1 MKRLKLLLGMAALAC
16 AIGLTVKYGS
26 AYRPVVG
33 PVREIE
39 EIWAIEDERE
49 ESEEPLV
56 TRLFCNGAEAAYDAE
71 SNTFYCTLGLEN
83 GEEWPKIEL
92 TDRPKMWGGGLTL
105 CFVDD
110 YAYDACADA
119 IRDGYAYQ
127 IMAYTDEAYSY
138 SDVVFTGLARFSRCT
153 RRRKYTTEDTPAAL
167 NLAFGNGERLE
178 ANARAHLR
186 GNASLVR
193 AGQRTASRWNLREPE
208 DGKKKIPQN
217 VPGLGQT
224 DEIIL
229 LAMGFDPN
237 MVRDRLSWSMIER
250 IWPKDEAFAP
260 VGREYVEVFVNDAYQ
275 GAYLMMVPF
284 DRRAEI
290 EKAGAGSAQRDSL
303 YRSVIAAVDKGRP
316 IDKGYE
322 LFIAPD
328 AENPFAGL
336 QTYLR
341 LDDGEMDDET
351 FCREAAAHIDVP
363 SLMRYTLLVQG
374 MALCD
379 NIFNN
384 MYVWAH
390 ETAAGVV
397 VSLYPVGHGSVL
409 GEGAGRILGLLDDR
423 RAGLPGDRAGC
434 ERRARGAGRAM
445 AADERGGLYDR
456 RHPRGAGAVSARA
469 DRFRRVSAGCG
480 ALGQGAGRNGRFA
493 DRGGRGIPLRAA
505 LQADAGHRRNRGGIP
520 VCGFRDGRGMF
531 HAEHGGRAGGGMSGK
546 TRTKNRKSV

>member
-39 EIWAIEDERE
+39 AIWAIEDERE

-83 GEEWPKIEL
+83 GEKWPEIKL
-92 TDRPKMWGGGLTL
+92 TTAQNVGGGLTL

-138 SDVVFTGLARFSRCT
+138 SDVVFTGLPILSLHTAEEI
-153 RRRKYTTEDTPAAL
+153 TTEDTPAAL

-193 AGQRTASRWNLREPE
+193 LDKHSYKVEFTRTE

-316 IDKGYE
+316 IDEGYE

-341 LDDGEMDDET
+341 LDDGDMDDET

-397 VSLYPVGHGSVL
+397 YRFIPWDMDLSWEKEPGAYWDCWMIDALACRMIELDVSGARGELAAQWRRMSEAGFTIDTVREELALYQHELTDS
-409 GEGAGRILGLLDDR
+409 GAFLRD
-423 RAGLPGDRAGC
+423 A
-434 ERRARGAGRAM
+434 ERRGKEQ
-445 AADERGGLYDR
+445 DEMDVSQIE
-456 RHPRGAGAVSARA
+456 AVAEY
-469 DRFRRVSAGCG
+469 RFELLCRLTQAIGETG
-480 ALGQGAGRNGRFA
+480 EEFRFA
-493 DRGGRGIPLRAA
+493 DFETDEECSM
-505 LQADAGHRRNRGGIP
+505 QSMADAL
-520 VCGFRDGRGMF
+520 
-531 HAEHGGRAGGGMSGK
+531 AGE
-546 TRTKNRKSV
+546 

>member
-1 MKRLKLLLGMAALAC
+1 MKRLKLLLGMAVLAC

-39 EIWAIEDERE
+39 ASGAIEDERE

-83 GEEWPKIEL
+83 GEEWPEIEL
-92 TDRPKMWGGGLTL
+92 TTAKNVWGGLTL
-105 CFVDD
+105 CFADD

-127 IMAYTDEAYSY
+127 IMAYTDETYSY
-138 SDVVFTGLARFSRCT
+138 SDVVFTGLPILSLHTAEEI
-153 RRRKYTTEDTPAAL
+153 TTEDTPAAL
-167 NLAFGNGERLE
+167 NIAFGNGERLE

-193 AGQRTASRWNLREPE
+193 LDKHSYKVEFTRTE

-316 IDKGYE
+316 IDEGYE

-341 LDDGEMDDET
+341 LDSGEMDDET

-397 VSLYPVGHGSVL
+397 YRFIPWDMDLSWEKEPGAYWDCWMIDALACRVIELDVSG
-409 GEGAGRILGLLDDR
+409 
-423 RAGLPGDRAGC
+423 
-434 ERRARGAGRAM
+434 ARGELAAQWKRMSEAGFTIDAVREELALYQHELTDSG
-445 AADERGGLYDR
+445 AFLRDAERWGKEQDEMDVSQIE
-456 RHPRGAGAVSARA
+456 AVAEY
-469 DRFRRVSAGCG
+469 RFEL
-480 ALGQGAGRNGRFA
+480 LGRLTQAIGETGEEFRFA
-493 DRGGRGIPLRAA
+493 DFETDEEYSM
-505 LQADAGHRRNRGGIP
+505 QSMADAL
-520 VCGFRDGRGMF
+520 
-531 HAEHGGRAGGGMSGK
+531 AGE
-546 TRTKNRKSV
+546 

>member
-83 GEEWPKIEL
+83 GEEWPKIKL
-92 TDRPKMWGGGLTL
+92 TTAKNVGGGLTL

-138 SDVVFTGLARFSRCT
+138 SDVVFTGLPILSLHTAG
-153 RRRKYTTEDTPAAL
+153 KITTEDTPAAL

-193 AGQRTASRWNLREPE
+193 LDKHSYKVEFTRTE

-260 VGREYVEVFVNDAYQ
+260 VGREYAEVFVNDAYQ

-316 IDKGYE
+316 IDEGYE

-397 VSLYPVGHGSVL
+397 YRFIPWDMDLSWEKEPGAYWDCWMIDALACRVIELDVSG
-409 GEGAGRILGLLDDR
+409 
-423 RAGLPGDRAGC
+423 
-434 ERRARGAGRAM
+434 
-445 AADERGGLYDR
+445 
-456 RHPRGAGAVSARA
+456 ARA
-469 DRFRRVSAGCG
+469 ELAAQWRRMSEAGFTIDTVREELALYQHELTDSGAFLRDAERWGKEQDEMDVSQIEAVAEYRFELLSRLTQAIGETG
-480 ALGQGAGRNGRFA
+480 EEFRFA
-493 DRGGRGIPLRAA
+493 DFETDEECSM
-505 LQADAGHRRNRGGIP
+505 QSMADAL
-520 VCGFRDGRGMF
+520 
-531 HAEHGGRAGGGMSGK
+531 AGE
-546 TRTKNRKSV
+546 

>member
-26 AYRPVVG
+26 AYRPVVE

-39 EIWAIEDERE
+39 AIWAIEDERE

-83 GEEWPKIEL
+83 GEEWPKIKL
-92 TDRPKMWGGGLTL
+92 TTAKNVGGGLTL

-127 IMAYTDEAYSY
+127 IMAYTDETYSY
-138 SDVVFTGLARFSRCT
+138 SDVVFTGLPIFSLHT
-153 RRRKYTTEDTPAAL
+153 AEEITTEDTPVAL

-193 AGQRTASRWNLREPE
+193 LDKHSYKVEFTRTE

-316 IDKGYE
+316 IDEGYE

-397 VSLYPVGHGSVL
+397 YRFIPWDMDLSWEKEPGAYWDCWMIDALACRVIELDVSG
-409 GEGAGRILGLLDDR
+409 
-423 RAGLPGDRAGC
+423 
-434 ERRARGAGRAM
+434 
-445 AADERGGLYDR
+445 
-456 RHPRGAGAVSARA
+456 ARA
-469 DRFRRVSAGCG
+469 ELAAQWRQMSEAGFTIDTVRKELALYQHELTDSGAFLRDAERWGKEQDEMDVSQIEAVAEYRFELLCRLTQAIGETG
-480 ALGQGAGRNGRFA
+480 EEFRFA
-493 DRGGRGIPLRAA
+493 DFETDEECSM
-505 LQADAGHRRNRGGIP
+505 QSMADAL
-520 VCGFRDGRGMF
+520 
-531 HAEHGGRAGGGMSGK
+531 AGE
-546 TRTKNRKSV
+546 

>member
-83 GEEWPKIEL
+83 GEEWPKIKL
-92 TDRPKMWGGGLTL
+92 TTAKNVGGGLTL

-138 SDVVFTGLARFSRCT
+138 SDVVFTGLPILSLHTAEEI
-153 RRRKYTTEDTPAAL
+153 TTEDTPAAL

-193 AGQRTASRWNLREPE
+193 LDKHSYKVEFTRTE

-250 IWPKDEAFAP
+250 IWPKNEAFAP

-316 IDKGYE
+316 IDEGYE

-397 VSLYPVGHGSVL
+397 YRFIPWDMDLSWEKEPGAYWDCWMIDALACRVIELDVSG
-409 GEGAGRILGLLDDR
+409 
-423 RAGLPGDRAGC
+423 
-434 ERRARGAGRAM
+434 ARGELAAQWRQMSEAGFTIDTVREELALYQHELTDSG
-445 AADERGGLYDR
+445 AFLRDAERWGKEQDEMDVSQIE
-456 RHPRGAGAVSARA
+456 AVAEY
-469 DRFRRVSAGCG
+469 RFELLCRLTQAIGETG
-480 ALGQGAGRNGRFA
+480 EEFRFA
-493 DRGGRGIPLRAA
+493 DFETDEECSM
-505 LQADAGHRRNRGGIP
+505 QSMADTLAG
-520 VCGFRDGRGMF
+520 D
-531 HAEHGGRAGGGMSGK
+531 
-546 TRTKNRKSV
+546 

>member
-83 GEEWPKIEL
+83 GEEWPKIKL
-92 TDRPKMWGGGLTL
+92 TTAKNVGGGLTL

-138 SDVVFTGLARFSRCT
+138 SDVVFTGLPILSLHTAEEI
-153 RRRKYTTEDTPAAL
+153 TTEDTPAAL

-193 AGQRTASRWNLREPE
+193 LDKHSYKVEFTRTE

-316 IDKGYE
+316 IDEGYE

-336 QTYLR
+336 QTYLW
-341 LDDGEMDDET
+341 LDSGEMDDET

-397 VSLYPVGHGSVL
+397 YRFIPWDMDLSWEKEPGAYWDCWMIDALACRVIELDVSG
-409 GEGAGRILGLLDDR
+409 
-423 RAGLPGDRAGC
+423 
-434 ERRARGAGRAM
+434 
-445 AADERGGLYDR
+445 
-456 RHPRGAGAVSARA
+456 ARA
-469 DRFRRVSAGCG
+469 ELAAQWRQMSEAGFTIDTVREELALYQHELTDSGAFLRDAERWGKEQDEMDVSQIEAVAEYRFELLCRLTQAIGETG
-480 ALGQGAGRNGRFA
+480 EEFRFA
-493 DRGGRGIPLRAA
+493 DFETDEECSM
-505 LQADAGHRRNRGGIP
+505 QSMADAL
-520 VCGFRDGRGMF
+520 
-531 HAEHGGRAGGGMSGK
+531 AGE
-546 TRTKNRKSV
+546 

>member
-26 AYRPVVG
+26 AYRPVVE

-39 EIWAIEDERE
+39 AIWAIEDERE

-56 TRLFCNGAEAAYDAE
+56 MRLFCNGAEAAYDAE

-83 GEEWPKIEL
+83 GEEWPEIEL
-92 TDRPKMWGGGLTL
+92 TTEKKGLTL
-105 CFVDD
+105 CFADD

-127 IMAYTDEAYSY
+127 IMAYTDETYSY
-138 SDVVFTGLARFSRCT
+138 SDVVFTGLPILSLHTAEEI
-153 RRRKYTTEDTPAAL
+153 TTEDTPAAL
-167 NLAFGNGERLE
+167 NIAFGNGERLE
-178 ANARAHLR
+178 VNARAHLR

-193 AGQRTASRWNLREPE
+193 LDKHSYKVEFTRTE
-208 DGKKKIPQN
+208 DGRKKIPQN

-316 IDKGYE
+316 IDEGYE

-397 VSLYPVGHGSVL
+397 YRFIPWDMDLSWEKEPGAYWDCWMIDALACRVIELDVSG
-409 GEGAGRILGLLDDR
+409 
-423 RAGLPGDRAGC
+423 
-434 ERRARGAGRAM
+434 ARGELAAQWKRMSEAGFTIDAVREELALYQHELTDSG
-445 AADERGGLYDR
+445 AFLRDAERWGKEQDEMDVSQIE
-456 RHPRGAGAVSARA
+456 AVAEY
-469 DRFRRVSAGCG
+469 RFELLSRLTQAIGETG
-480 ALGQGAGRNGRFA
+480 EEFRFA
-493 DRGGRGIPLRAA
+493 DFETDEECSM
-505 LQADAGHRRNRGGIP
+505 QSMADAL
-520 VCGFRDGRGMF
+520 
-531 HAEHGGRAGGGMSGK
+531 AGE
-546 TRTKNRKSV
+546 

>member
-83 GEEWPKIEL
+83 GEEWPKIKL
-92 TDRPKMWGGGLTL
+92 TTAKNVGGGLTL

-127 IMAYTDEAYSY
+127 IMAYTDETYSY
-138 SDVVFTGLARFSRCT
+138 SDVVFTGLPILSLHTAEEI
-153 RRRKYTTEDTPAAL
+153 TTEDTPAAL

-193 AGQRTASRWNLREPE
+193 LDKHSYKVEFTRTE

-316 IDKGYE
+316 IDEGYE

-397 VSLYPVGHGSVL
+397 YRFIPWDMDLSWEKEPGAYWDCWMIDALACRVIELDVSG
-409 GEGAGRILGLLDDR
+409 
-423 RAGLPGDRAGC
+423 
-434 ERRARGAGRAM
+434 
-445 AADERGGLYDR
+445 
-456 RHPRGAGAVSARA
+456 ARA
-469 DRFRRVSAGCG
+469 ELAAQWRQMSEAGFTIDTVREELALYQHELTDSGAFLRDAERWGKEQDEMDVSQIEAVAEYRFEL
-480 ALGQGAGRNGRFA
+480 LGRLTQAIGETGEEFRFA
-493 DRGGRGIPLRAA
+493 DFETDEECSM
-505 LQADAGHRRNRGGIP
+505 QSMADAL
-520 VCGFRDGRGMF
+520 
-531 HAEHGGRAGGGMSGK
+531 AGE
-546 TRTKNRKSV
+546 

>member
-39 EIWAIEDERE
+39 AIWAIEDERE

-83 GEEWPKIEL
+83 GEEWPKIKL
-92 TDRPKMWGGGLTL
+92 TTAKNVGGGLTL

-127 IMAYTDEAYSY
+127 IMAYTDETYSY
-138 SDVVFTGLARFSRCT
+138 SDVVFTGLPILSLHTAGEI
-153 RRRKYTTEDTPAAL
+153 TTEDTPAAL

-193 AGQRTASRWNLREPE
+193 LDKHSYKVEFTRTE

-316 IDKGYE
+316 IDEGYE

-397 VSLYPVGHGSVL
+397 YRFIPWDMDLSWEKEPGAYWDCWMIDALACRVIELDVSG
-409 GEGAGRILGLLDDR
+409 
-423 RAGLPGDRAGC
+423 
-434 ERRARGAGRAM
+434 
-445 AADERGGLYDR
+445 
-456 RHPRGAGAVSARA
+456 ARA
-469 DRFRRVSAGCG
+469 ELAAQWRQMSEAGFTIDTVREELALYQHELTDSGAFLRDAERWGKEQDEIDVSQIEAVAEYRFELLCRLTQAIGETG
-480 ALGQGAGRNGRFA
+480 EEFRFA
-493 DRGGRGIPLRAA
+493 DFETDEECSM
-505 LQADAGHRRNRGGIP
+505 QSMADAL
-520 VCGFRDGRGMF
+520 
-531 HAEHGGRAGGGMSGK
+531 AGE
-546 TRTKNRKSV
+546 

>member
-16 AIGLTVKYGS
+16 AIGLAVKYGS
-26 AYRPVVG
+26 AYRPVVE

-39 EIWAIEDERE
+39 AIWAIEDERE

-83 GEEWPKIEL
+83 GEEWPEIKL
-92 TDRPKMWGGGLTL
+92 TTAQNVGGGLTL
-105 CFVDD
+105 CFADD

-138 SDVVFTGLARFSRCT
+138 SDVVFTGLPILSLHTAEGI
-153 RRRKYTTEDTPAAL
+153 TTEDTPAAL

-178 ANARAHLR
+178 TNARAHLR

-193 AGQRTASRWNLREPE
+193 LDKHSYKVEFTRTE

-224 DEIIL
+224 DEVIL

-250 IWPKDEAFAP
+250 TWPKDEAFAP
-260 VGREYVEVFVNDAYQ
+260 GGREYVEVFVNDAYQ

-316 IDKGYE
+316 IDEGYE

-341 LDDGEMDDET
+341 LDSGEMDGET

-397 VSLYPVGHGSVL
+397 YRFIPWDMDLSWEKEPGAYWDCWMIDALACRVIELDVSG
-409 GEGAGRILGLLDDR
+409 
-423 RAGLPGDRAGC
+423 
-434 ERRARGAGRAM
+434 
-445 AADERGGLYDR
+445 
-456 RHPRGAGAVSARA
+456 ARA
-469 DRFRRVSAGCG
+469 ELAAQWRRMSEAGFTIDTVREELALYQHELTNSGAFLRDAERWGKEQDEMDVSQIEAVAEYRFELLCRLTQAIGETG
-480 ALGQGAGRNGRFA
+480 EEFRFA
-493 DRGGRGIPLRAA
+493 DFETDEECSMQSMVDVL
-505 LQADAGHRRNRGGIP
+505 AG
-520 VCGFRDGRGMF
+520 
-531 HAEHGGRAGGGMSGK
+531 E
-546 TRTKNRKSV
+546 

>member
-39 EIWAIEDERE
+39 AIWAIEDERE

-83 GEEWPKIEL
+83 GEKWPKIKL
-92 TDRPKMWGGGLTL
+92 TTAKNVGGGLTL

-119 IRDGYAYQ
+119 IQDGYAYQ
-127 IMAYTDEAYSY
+127 IMAYTDETYSY
-138 SDVVFTGLARFSRCT
+138 SDVVFTGLPIFSLHT
-153 RRRKYTTEDTPAAL
+153 AEEITTEDTPAAL

-193 AGQRTASRWNLREPE
+193 LDKHSYKVEFTRTE

-316 IDKGYE
+316 IDEGYE

-397 VSLYPVGHGSVL
+397 YRFIPWDMDLSWEKEPGAYWDCWMIDALACRVIELDVSG
-409 GEGAGRILGLLDDR
+409 
-423 RAGLPGDRAGC
+423 
-434 ERRARGAGRAM
+434 
-445 AADERGGLYDR
+445 
-456 RHPRGAGAVSARA
+456 ARA
-469 DRFRRVSAGCG
+469 ELAAQWRQMSEAGFTIDTVREELALYQHELTDSGAFLRDAERWGKEQDEMDVSQIEAVAEYRFELLCRLTQAIGETG
-480 ALGQGAGRNGRFA
+480 EEFRFA
-493 DRGGRGIPLRAA
+493 DFETDEECSM
-505 LQADAGHRRNRGGIP
+505 QSMADAL
-520 VCGFRDGRGMF
+520 
-531 HAEHGGRAGGGMSGK
+531 AGE
-546 TRTKNRKSV
+546 

>member
-1 MKRLKLLLGMAALAC
+1 MKRLKLLLAMATLAC

-26 AYRPVVG
+26 AYRPVVE

-83 GEEWPKIEL
+83 GEEWPKIKL
-92 TDRPKMWGGGLTL
+92 TTAKNVGGGLTL

-127 IMAYTDEAYSY
+127 IMAYTDETYSY
-138 SDVVFTGLARFSRCT
+138 SDVVFTGLPILSLHTAEEI
-153 RRRKYTTEDTPAAL
+153 TTEDTPTVL

-193 AGQRTASRWNLREPE
+193 LDKHSYKVEFTRTE

-316 IDKGYE
+316 IDEGYE

-397 VSLYPVGHGSVL
+397 YRFIPWDMDLSWEKEPGAYWDCWMIDALACRVIELDVSG
-409 GEGAGRILGLLDDR
+409 
-423 RAGLPGDRAGC
+423 
-434 ERRARGAGRAM
+434 
-445 AADERGGLYDR
+445 
-456 RHPRGAGAVSARA
+456 ARA
-469 DRFRRVSAGCG
+469 ELAAQWRQMSEAGFTIDTVREELALYQHELTDSGAFLRDAERWGKEQDEMDVSQIEAVAEYRFELLCRLTQAIGETG
-480 ALGQGAGRNGRFA
+480 EEFRFA
-493 DRGGRGIPLRAA
+493 DFETDEECSM
-505 LQADAGHRRNRGGIP
+505 QSMADAL
-520 VCGFRDGRGMF
+520 
-531 HAEHGGRAGGGMSGK
+531 AGE
-546 TRTKNRKSV
+546 

>member
-39 EIWAIEDERE
+39 AIWAIEDERE

-83 GEEWPKIEL
+83 GEEWPKIKL
-92 TDRPKMWGGGLTL
+92 TTAKNVGGGLTL

-138 SDVVFTGLARFSRCT
+138 SDVVFTGLPILSLHTAE
-153 RRRKYTTEDTPAAL
+153 KITTEDTPAAL

-193 AGQRTASRWNLREPE
+193 LDKHSYKVEFTRTE

-250 IWPKDEAFAP
+250 IWPKNEAFAP

-316 IDKGYE
+316 IDEGYE

-397 VSLYPVGHGSVL
+397 YRFIPWDMDLSWEKEPGAYWDCWMVDVLACRVIELDVSG
-409 GEGAGRILGLLDDR
+409 
-423 RAGLPGDRAGC
+423 
-434 ERRARGAGRAM
+434 
-445 AADERGGLYDR
+445 
-456 RHPRGAGAVSARA
+456 ARA
-469 DRFRRVSAGCG
+469 ELAAQWRQMSEAGFTIDTVREELALYQHELTDSGAFLRDAERWGKEQDEMDISQIEAVAEYRFELLCRLTQAIGETG
-480 ALGQGAGRNGRFA
+480 EEFRFA
-493 DRGGRGIPLRAA
+493 DFETDEECSM
-505 LQADAGHRRNRGGIP
+505 QSMADAL
-520 VCGFRDGRGMF
+520 
-531 HAEHGGRAGGGMSGK
+531 AGE
-546 TRTKNRKSV
+546 

>member
-16 AIGLTVKYGS
+16 TIGLTVKYGS

-39 EIWAIEDERE
+39 AIWAIEDERE

-83 GEEWPKIEL
+83 GEEWPKIKL
-92 TDRPKMWGGGLTL
+92 TTAKNVGGGLTL

-127 IMAYTDEAYSY
+127 IMAYTDETYSY
-138 SDVVFTGLARFSRCT
+138 SDVVFTGLPILSLHTAEEI
-153 RRRKYTTEDTPAAL
+153 TTEDTPAAL

-193 AGQRTASRWNLREPE
+193 LDKHSYKVEFTRTEN
-208 DGKKKIPQN
+208 GKKKIPQN

-224 DEIIL
+224 DEVIL

-275 GAYLMMVPF
+275 GAFLMMVPF

-316 IDKGYE
+316 IDEGYE

-397 VSLYPVGHGSVL
+397 YRFIPWDMDLFWEKEPGAYWDCWMIDALACRVIELDVSG
-409 GEGAGRILGLLDDR
+409 
-423 RAGLPGDRAGC
+423 
-434 ERRARGAGRAM
+434 ARGELAAQWRRMSEAGFTIDAVREELALYQHELTDSG
-445 AADERGGLYDR
+445 AFLRDAERWGKEQDEMDVSQIE
-456 RHPRGAGAVSARA
+456 AVAEY
-469 DRFRRVSAGCG
+469 RFELLCRLTQAIGETG
-480 ALGQGAGRNGRFA
+480 EEFRFA
-493 DRGGRGIPLRAA
+493 DFETDEECSM
-505 LQADAGHRRNRGGIP
+505 QSMADAL
-520 VCGFRDGRGMF
+520 
-531 HAEHGGRAGGGMSGK
+531 AGE
-546 TRTKNRKSV
+546 

>member
-1 MKRLKLLLGMAALAC
+1 MKRLKLLLGMATLAC

-39 EIWAIEDERE
+39 AIWAIEDERE

-71 SNTFYCTLGLEN
+71 SNTFYCTLGFEN
-83 GEEWPKIEL
+83 GEEWPEIKL
-92 TDRPKMWGGGLTL
+92 TTAKNVGGGLTL

-119 IRDGYAYQ
+119 IREGYVYQ

-138 SDVVFTGLARFSRCT
+138 SDVVFTGLPILSLHTAEGI
-153 RRRKYTTEDTPAAL
+153 TTEDTPAAL

-178 ANARAHLR
+178 TNARAHLR

-193 AGQRTASRWNLREPE
+193 LDKHSYKVEFTRTE

-316 IDKGYE
+316 IDEGYE

-336 QTYLR
+336 QTYFR
-341 LDDGEMDDET
+341 LDSGEMDDET

-397 VSLYPVGHGSVL
+397 YRFIPWDMDLSWEKEPGAYWDCWMIDALACRVIEQDVSG
-409 GEGAGRILGLLDDR
+409 
-423 RAGLPGDRAGC
+423 
-434 ERRARGAGRAM
+434 
-445 AADERGGLYDR
+445 
-456 RHPRGAGAVSARA
+456 ARA
-469 DRFRRVSAGCG
+469 ELAAQWRRMSEAGFTIDTVREELALYQHELTDSGAFLRDAERWGKEQDEMDVSQIEAVAEYRFELLCRLTQAIGETG
-480 ALGQGAGRNGRFA
+480 EEFRFA
-493 DRGGRGIPLRAA
+493 DFETDEECSM
-505 LQADAGHRRNRGGIP
+505 QSMADAL
-520 VCGFRDGRGMF
+520 
-531 HAEHGGRAGGGMSGK
+531 AGE
-546 TRTKNRKSV
+546 

>member
-83 GEEWPKIEL
+83 GEKWPKIKL
-92 TDRPKMWGGGLTL
+92 TTAKNVGGGLTL

-127 IMAYTDEAYSY
+127 IMAYTDETYSY
-138 SDVVFTGLARFSRCT
+138 SDVVFTGLPILSLHTAEEI
-153 RRRKYTTEDTPAAL
+153 TTEDTPAAL

-193 AGQRTASRWNLREPE
+193 LDKHSYKVEFTRTE

-316 IDKGYE
+316 IDEGYE

-397 VSLYPVGHGSVL
+397 YRFIPWDMDLSWEKEPGAYWDCWMIDALACRVIELDVS
-409 GEGAGRILGLLDDR
+409 GA
-423 RAGLPGDRAGC
+423 
-434 ERRARGAGRAM
+434 
-445 AADERGGLYDR
+445 RGGLAAQWRQMSEAGFTIDTVREELALYQHELTDS
-456 RHPRGAGAVSARA
+456 GAFLRDAERWGKEQDEMDVSQIEAVAEY
-469 DRFRRVSAGCG
+469 RFELLCRLTQAIGETG
-480 ALGQGAGRNGRFA
+480 EEFRFA
-493 DRGGRGIPLRAA
+493 DFETDEECSM
-505 LQADAGHRRNRGGIP
+505 QSMADAL
-520 VCGFRDGRGMF
+520 
-531 HAEHGGRAGGGMSGK
+531 AGE
-546 TRTKNRKSV
+546 

>member
-26 AYRPVVG
+26 AYRPVVE

-39 EIWAIEDERE
+39 AIWAIEDERE

-83 GEEWPKIEL
+83 GEEWPKIKL
-92 TDRPKMWGGGLTL
+92 TTAKNVGGGLTL

-138 SDVVFTGLARFSRCT
+138 SDVVFTGLPILSLHTAEEI
-153 RRRKYTTEDTPAAL
+153 TTEDTPAAL

-193 AGQRTASRWNLREPE
+193 LDKHSYKVEFTRTE

-250 IWPKDEAFAP
+250 IWPKNEAFAP

-316 IDKGYE
+316 IDEGYE

-328 AENPFAGL
+328 AGNPFAGL

-397 VSLYPVGHGSVL
+397 YRFIPWDMDLSWEKEPGAYWDCWMIDALACRVIELDVSG
-409 GEGAGRILGLLDDR
+409 
-423 RAGLPGDRAGC
+423 
-434 ERRARGAGRAM
+434 
-445 AADERGGLYDR
+445 
-456 RHPRGAGAVSARA
+456 ARA
-469 DRFRRVSAGCG
+469 ELAAQWRQMSEAGFTIDTVREELALYQHELTDSGAFLRDAERWGKEQDEMDVSQIEAVAEYRFELLCRLTQAIGETG
-480 ALGQGAGRNGRFA
+480 EEFRFA
-493 DRGGRGIPLRAA
+493 DFETDEECSM
-505 LQADAGHRRNRGGIP
+505 QSMADAL
-520 VCGFRDGRGMF
+520 
-531 HAEHGGRAGGGMSGK
+531 AGE
-546 TRTKNRKSV
+546 

>member
-1 MKRLKLLLGMAALAC
+1 MKRLKLLLGMAVLAC

-26 AYRPVVG
+26 AYRPVVE

-83 GEEWPKIEL
+83 GEEWPEIEL
-92 TDRPKMWGGGLTL
+92 TTAKNVGGGLTL

-127 IMAYTDEAYSY
+127 IMAYTDETYSY
-138 SDVVFTGLARFSRCT
+138 SDVVFTGLPILSLHTAEEI
-153 RRRKYTTEDTPAAL
+153 TTEDTPAAL

-193 AGQRTASRWNLREPE
+193 LDKHSYKVEFTRTE

-316 IDKGYE
+316 IDEGYE
-322 LFIAPD
+322 LFITPD

-397 VSLYPVGHGSVL
+397 YRFIPWDMDLSWEKEPGAYWDCWMIDALACRVIELDVSG
-409 GEGAGRILGLLDDR
+409 
-423 RAGLPGDRAGC
+423 
-434 ERRARGAGRAM
+434 
-445 AADERGGLYDR
+445 
-456 RHPRGAGAVSARA
+456 ARA
-469 DRFRRVSAGCG
+469 ELAAQWRRMSEAGFTIDTVREELALYQHELTDSGAFLRDAERWGKEQDEMDVSQIEAVAEYRFELLSRLTQAIGETG
-480 ALGQGAGRNGRFA
+480 EEFRFA
-493 DRGGRGIPLRAA
+493 DFETDEECSM
-505 LQADAGHRRNRGGIP
+505 QSMADAL
-520 VCGFRDGRGMF
+520 
-531 HAEHGGRAGGGMSGK
+531 AGE
-546 TRTKNRKSV
+546 

>member
-1 MKRLKLLLGMAALAC
+1 MKRLKLLLAMAALAC

-39 EIWAIEDERE
+39 AIWAIEDERE

-83 GEEWPKIEL
+83 GEEWPEIKL
-92 TDRPKMWGGGLTL
+92 TTAKNVGGGLTL
-105 CFVDD
+105 CFADD

-138 SDVVFTGLARFSRCT
+138 SDVVFTGLPILSLHTAEEI
-153 RRRKYTTEDTPAAL
+153 TTEDTPAAL
-167 NLAFGNGERLE
+167 NIAFGNGERLE

-193 AGQRTASRWNLREPE
+193 LDKHSYKVEFTRTE

-316 IDKGYE
+316 IDEGYE

-397 VSLYPVGHGSVL
+397 YRFIPWDMDLSWEKEPGAYWDCWMIDALACRVIELDVSG
-409 GEGAGRILGLLDDR
+409 
-423 RAGLPGDRAGC
+423 
-434 ERRARGAGRAM
+434 ARGELAAQWRRMSEAGFTIDAVREELALYQHELTDSG
-445 AADERGGLYDR
+445 AFLRDAERWGKEQDEMDVSQIE
-456 RHPRGAGAVSARA
+456 AVAEY
-469 DRFRRVSAGCG
+469 RFEL
-480 ALGQGAGRNGRFA
+480 LGRLTQAIGETGEEFRFA
-493 DRGGRGIPLRAA
+493 DFETDEECSM
-505 LQADAGHRRNRGGIP
+505 QSMADAL
-520 VCGFRDGRGMF
+520 
-531 HAEHGGRAGGGMSGK
+531 AGE
-546 TRTKNRKSV
+546 

>member
-39 EIWAIEDERE
+39 AIWAIEDERE

-83 GEEWPKIEL
+83 GEEWPKIKL
-92 TDRPKMWGGGLTL
+92 TTAKNVGGGLTL

-127 IMAYTDEAYSY
+127 IIAYTDEAYSY
-138 SDVVFTGLARFSRCT
+138 SDVVFTGLPILSLHTAEEI
-153 RRRKYTTEDTPAAL
+153 TTEDTPAAL

-193 AGQRTASRWNLREPE
+193 LDKHSYKVEFTRTE

-316 IDKGYE
+316 IDEGYE

-397 VSLYPVGHGSVL
+397 YRFIPWDMDLSWEKEPGAYWDCWMIDALACRVIELDVSG
-409 GEGAGRILGLLDDR
+409 
-423 RAGLPGDRAGC
+423 
-434 ERRARGAGRAM
+434 
-445 AADERGGLYDR
+445 
-456 RHPRGAGAVSARA
+456 ARA
-469 DRFRRVSAGCG
+469 ELAAQWRQMSEAGFTIDTVREELALYQHELTDSGAFLRDAERWGKEQDEMDVSQIEAVAEYRFELLCRLTQAIGETG
-480 ALGQGAGRNGRFA
+480 EEFRFA
-493 DRGGRGIPLRAA
+493 DFETDEECSM
-505 LQADAGHRRNRGGIP
+505 QSMADAL
-520 VCGFRDGRGMF
+520 
-531 HAEHGGRAGGGMSGK
+531 AGE
-546 TRTKNRKSV
+546 

>member
-26 AYRPVVG
+26 AYRPVVE

-83 GEEWPKIEL
+83 GEEWPKIKL
-92 TDRPKMWGGGLTL
+92 TTAKNVGGGLTL

-127 IMAYTDEAYSY
+127 IMAYTDETYSY
-138 SDVVFTGLARFSRCT
+138 SDVVFTGLPILSLHTAEEI
-153 RRRKYTTEDTPAAL
+153 TTEDTPAAL

-178 ANARAHLR
+178 ANARVHLR

-193 AGQRTASRWNLREPE
+193 LDKHSYKVEFTRTE

-290 EKAGAGSAQRDSL
+290 EKAGAGSVQRDSL

-316 IDKGYE
+316 IDEGYE

-397 VSLYPVGHGSVL
+397 YRFIPWDMDLSWEKEPGAYWDCWMIDALACRVIELDVSG
-409 GEGAGRILGLLDDR
+409 
-423 RAGLPGDRAGC
+423 
-434 ERRARGAGRAM
+434 
-445 AADERGGLYDR
+445 
-456 RHPRGAGAVSARA
+456 ARA
-469 DRFRRVSAGCG
+469 ELAAQWRRMSEAGFTIDTVREELALYQHELTDSGAFLRDAERWGKEQDEMDVSQIEAVAEYRFELLCRLTQAIGETG
-480 ALGQGAGRNGRFA
+480 EEFRFA
-493 DRGGRGIPLRAA
+493 DFETDEECSM
-505 LQADAGHRRNRGGIP
+505 QSMADAL
-520 VCGFRDGRGMF
+520 
-531 HAEHGGRAGGGMSGK
+531 AGE
-546 TRTKNRKSV
+546 

>member
-26 AYRPVVG
+26 AYRPVVE

-39 EIWAIEDERE
+39 AIWAIEDERE

-83 GEEWPKIEL
+83 GEEWPKIKL
-92 TDRPKMWGGGLTL
+92 TTAQNVGGGLTL

-119 IRDGYAYQ
+119 IREGYAYQ

-138 SDVVFTGLARFSRCT
+138 SDVVFTGLPILSLHT
-153 RRRKYTTEDTPAAL
+153 VEEITTEDTPAAL

-193 AGQRTASRWNLREPE
+193 LDKHSYKVEFTRTE

-316 IDKGYE
+316 IDEGYE

-397 VSLYPVGHGSVL
+397 YRFIPWDMDLSWEKEPGAYWDCWMIDALACRVIELDVSG
-409 GEGAGRILGLLDDR
+409 
-423 RAGLPGDRAGC
+423 
-434 ERRARGAGRAM
+434 ARGELAAQWRQMSEAGFTIDAVREELALYQHELTDSG
-445 AADERGGLYDR
+445 AFLRDAERWGKEQDEMDVSQIE
-456 RHPRGAGAVSARA
+456 AVAEY
-469 DRFRRVSAGCG
+469 RFELLCRLTQAIGETG
-480 ALGQGAGRNGRFA
+480 EEFRFA
-493 DRGGRGIPLRAA
+493 DFETDEECSM
-505 LQADAGHRRNRGGIP
+505 QSMADAL
-520 VCGFRDGRGMF
+520 
-531 HAEHGGRAGGGMSGK
+531 AGE
-546 TRTKNRKSV
+546 

>member
-26 AYRPVVG
+26 AYQPVVE

-83 GEEWPKIEL
+83 GEEWPKIKL
-92 TDRPKMWGGGLTL
+92 TTAKNVGGGLTL

-127 IMAYTDEAYSY
+127 IMAYTDETYSY
-138 SDVVFTGLARFSRCT
+138 SDVVFTGLPILSLHTAEEI
-153 RRRKYTTEDTPAAL
+153 TTEDTSAAL

-193 AGQRTASRWNLREPE
+193 LDKHSYKVEFTRTE

-316 IDKGYE
+316 IDEGYE

-397 VSLYPVGHGSVL
+397 YRFIPWDMDLSWEKEPGAYWDCWMIDALACRVIELDVSG
-409 GEGAGRILGLLDDR
+409 
-423 RAGLPGDRAGC
+423 
-434 ERRARGAGRAM
+434 
-445 AADERGGLYDR
+445 
-456 RHPRGAGAVSARA
+456 ARA
-469 DRFRRVSAGCG
+469 ELAAQWKRMSEAGFTIDTVRKELALYQHELTDSGAFLRDAERWGKEQDEMDVSQIEAVAEYRFEL
-480 ALGQGAGRNGRFA
+480 LGRLTQAIGETGEEFRFA
-493 DRGGRGIPLRAA
+493 DFETDEECSM
-505 LQADAGHRRNRGGIP
+505 QSMADAL
-520 VCGFRDGRGMF
+520 
-531 HAEHGGRAGGGMSGK
+531 AGE
-546 TRTKNRKSV
+546 

>member
-83 GEEWPKIEL
+83 GEEWPKIKL
-92 TDRPKMWGGGLTL
+92 TTAKNVGGGLTL

-110 YAYDACADA
+110 YAYDTCADA

-138 SDVVFTGLARFSRCT
+138 SDVVFTGLPILSLHTAEEI
-153 RRRKYTTEDTPAAL
+153 TTEDTPAAL

-193 AGQRTASRWNLREPE
+193 LDKHSYKVEFTRTE

-316 IDKGYE
+316 IDEGYE

-397 VSLYPVGHGSVL
+397 YRFIPWDMDLSWEKEPGTYWDCWMIDALACRVIELDVSG
-409 GEGAGRILGLLDDR
+409 
-423 RAGLPGDRAGC
+423 
-434 ERRARGAGRAM
+434 
-445 AADERGGLYDR
+445 
-456 RHPRGAGAVSARA
+456 ARA
-469 DRFRRVSAGCG
+469 ELAAQWRRMSEAGFTIDTVREELALYQHELTDSGAFLRDAERWGKEQDEMDVSQIEAVAEYRFELLCRLTQAIGETG
-480 ALGQGAGRNGRFA
+480 EEFRFA
-493 DRGGRGIPLRAA
+493 DFETDEECSM
-505 LQADAGHRRNRGGIP
+505 QSMADAL
-520 VCGFRDGRGMF
+520 
-531 HAEHGGRAGGGMSGK
+531 AGE
-546 TRTKNRKSV
+546 

>member
-26 AYRPVVG
+26 AYRPVVE

-39 EIWAIEDERE
+39 EIWALEDERE

-83 GEEWPKIEL
+83 GEKWPEIKL
-92 TDRPKMWGGGLTL
+92 TTDKNVGGGLTL

-127 IMAYTDEAYSY
+127 IMAYTDETYSY
-138 SDVVFTGLARFSRCT
+138 SDVVFTGLPIFSLHT
-153 RRRKYTTEDTPAAL
+153 AEEITTEDTPAAL

-193 AGQRTASRWNLREPE
+193 LDKHSYKVEFTRTE
-208 DGKKKIPQN
+208 DGNKKIPQN
-217 VPGLGQT
+217 VPGVGQT

-303 YRSVIAAVDKGRP
+303 YRSVIAAVEKGRP
-316 IDKGYE
+316 IDEGYE

-341 LDDGEMDDET
+341 LDDGKMDDET

-397 VSLYPVGHGSVL
+397 YRFIPWDMDLSWEKEPGAYWDCWMIDALACRVIELDVSG
-409 GEGAGRILGLLDDR
+409 
-423 RAGLPGDRAGC
+423 
-434 ERRARGAGRAM
+434 
-445 AADERGGLYDR
+445 
-456 RHPRGAGAVSARA
+456 ARA
-469 DRFRRVSAGCG
+469 ELAAQWRQMSEAGFTIDTVREELALYQHELTDSGAFLRDAERWGKEQDEMDVSQIEAVAEYRFELLCRLTQAIGETG
-480 ALGQGAGRNGRFA
+480 EEFRFA
-493 DRGGRGIPLRAA
+493 DFETDEECSM
-505 LQADAGHRRNRGGIP
+505 QSMADAL
-520 VCGFRDGRGMF
+520 
-531 HAEHGGRAGGGMSGK
+531 AGE
-546 TRTKNRKSV
+546 

>member
-56 TRLFCNGAEAAYDAE
+56 TQLFCNGAEAAYDAE

-83 GEEWPKIEL
+83 GEEWPKIKL
-92 TDRPKMWGGGLTL
+92 TTAKNVGGGLTL

-138 SDVVFTGLARFSRCT
+138 SDVVFTGLPILSLHTAEEI
-153 RRRKYTTEDTPAAL
+153 TTEDTPAVL

-193 AGQRTASRWNLREPE
+193 LDKHSYKVEFTRTE

-316 IDKGYE
+316 IDEGYE

-341 LDDGEMDDET
+341 LDSGDMDDET

-397 VSLYPVGHGSVL
+397 YRFIPWDMDLSWEKEPGAYWDCWMIDALACRVIELDVSG
-409 GEGAGRILGLLDDR
+409 
-423 RAGLPGDRAGC
+423 
-434 ERRARGAGRAM
+434 
-445 AADERGGLYDR
+445 
-456 RHPRGAGAVSARA
+456 ARA
-469 DRFRRVSAGCG
+469 ELAAQWRQMSEAGFTIDTVREELALYQHELTDSGAFLRDAERWGKEQDEMDVSQIEAVAEYRFELLCRLTQAIGETG
-480 ALGQGAGRNGRFA
+480 EEFRFA
-493 DRGGRGIPLRAA
+493 DFETDEGCSM
-505 LQADAGHRRNRGGIP
+505 QSMADAL
-520 VCGFRDGRGMF
+520 
-531 HAEHGGRAGGGMSGK
+531 AGE
-546 TRTKNRKSV
+546 

>member
-16 AIGLTVKYGS
+16 TIGLTVKYGS
-26 AYRPVVG
+26 AYRPVVE

-39 EIWAIEDERE
+39 AIWAIEDERE

-83 GEEWPKIEL
+83 GEEWPKIKL
-92 TDRPKMWGGGLTL
+92 TTAKNVGGGLTL

-127 IMAYTDEAYSY
+127 IMAYTDETYSY
-138 SDVVFTGLARFSRCT
+138 SDVVFTGLPILSLHTAEEI
-153 RRRKYTTEDTPAAL
+153 TTEDTPAAL

-193 AGQRTASRWNLREPE
+193 LDKHSYKVEFTRTEN
-208 DGKKKIPQN
+208 GKKKIPQN

-224 DEIIL
+224 DEVIL

-275 GAYLMMVPF
+275 GAFLMMVPF

-316 IDKGYE
+316 IDEGYE

-397 VSLYPVGHGSVL
+397 YRFIPWDMDLFWEKEPGAYWDCWMIDALACRVIELDVSG
-409 GEGAGRILGLLDDR
+409 
-423 RAGLPGDRAGC
+423 
-434 ERRARGAGRAM
+434 ARGELAAQWRRMSEAGFTIDAVREELALYQHELTDSG
-445 AADERGGLYDR
+445 AFLRDAERWGKEQDEMDVSQIE
-456 RHPRGAGAVSARA
+456 AVAEY
-469 DRFRRVSAGCG
+469 RFELLCRLTQAIGETG
-480 ALGQGAGRNGRFA
+480 EEFRFA
-493 DRGGRGIPLRAA
+493 DFETDEECSM
-505 LQADAGHRRNRGGIP
+505 QSMADAL
-520 VCGFRDGRGMF
+520 
-531 HAEHGGRAGGGMSGK
+531 AGE
-546 TRTKNRKSV
+546 

>member
-26 AYRPVVG
+26 AYRPVVE

-83 GEEWPKIEL
+83 GEEWPKIKL
-92 TDRPKMWGGGLTL
+92 TTAKNVGGGLTL

-138 SDVVFTGLARFSRCT
+138 SDVVFTGLPILSLHTAEEI
-153 RRRKYTTEDTPAAL
+153 TTEDTPAAL

-193 AGQRTASRWNLREPE
+193 LDKHSYKVEFTRTE

-316 IDKGYE
+316 IDEGYE

-397 VSLYPVGHGSVL
+397 YRFIPWDMDLSWEKEPGAYWDCWMIDALACRVIELDVSG
-409 GEGAGRILGLLDDR
+409 
-423 RAGLPGDRAGC
+423 
-434 ERRARGAGRAM
+434 ARGELAAQWRQMSEAGFTIDTVREELALYQHELTDSG
-445 AADERGGLYDR
+445 AFLRDAERWGKEQDEMDVSQIE
-456 RHPRGAGAVSARA
+456 AVAEY
-469 DRFRRVSAGCG
+469 RFELLCRLTQAIGETG
-480 ALGQGAGRNGRFA
+480 EEFRFA
-493 DRGGRGIPLRAA
+493 DFETDEECSM
-505 LQADAGHRRNRGGIP
+505 QSMADAL
-520 VCGFRDGRGMF
+520 
-531 HAEHGGRAGGGMSGK
+531 AGE
-546 TRTKNRKSV
+546 

>member
-39 EIWAIEDERE
+39 EIWAVEDERE

-83 GEEWPKIEL
+83 GEEWPKIKL
-92 TDRPKMWGGGLTL
+92 TTAKNVGGGLTL

-138 SDVVFTGLARFSRCT
+138 SDVVFTGLPILSLHTAEEI
-153 RRRKYTTEDTPAAL
+153 TTEDTPAAL

-193 AGQRTASRWNLREPE
+193 LDKHSYKVEFTRTE

-316 IDKGYE
+316 IDEGYE

-397 VSLYPVGHGSVL
+397 YRFIPWDMDLSWEKEPGAYWDCWMIDALACRVIELDVSG
-409 GEGAGRILGLLDDR
+409 
-423 RAGLPGDRAGC
+423 
-434 ERRARGAGRAM
+434 
-445 AADERGGLYDR
+445 
-456 RHPRGAGAVSARA
+456 ARA
-469 DRFRRVSAGCG
+469 ELAAQWRQMSEAGFTIDTVREELALYQHELTDSGAFLRDAERWGKEQDEMDVSQIEAVAEYRFELLCRLTQAIGETG
-480 ALGQGAGRNGRFA
+480 EEFRFA
-493 DRGGRGIPLRAA
+493 DFETDEECSM
-505 LQADAGHRRNRGGIP
+505 QSMADAL
-520 VCGFRDGRGMF
+520 
-531 HAEHGGRAGGGMSGK
+531 AGE
-546 TRTKNRKSV
+546 

>member
-26 AYRPVVG
+26 AYRPVVE

-39 EIWAIEDERE
+39 AIWAIEDERE

-83 GEEWPKIEL
+83 GEEWPKIKL
-92 TDRPKMWGGGLTL
+92 TTAKNVGGGLTL

-119 IRDGYAYQ
+119 IREGYAYQ
-127 IMAYTDEAYSY
+127 IMAYTDETYSY
-138 SDVVFTGLARFSRCT
+138 SDVVFTGLPILSLHTAEEI
-153 RRRKYTTEDTPAAL
+153 TTEDTPAAL

-193 AGQRTASRWNLREPE
+193 LDKHSYKVEFTRTE

-224 DEIIL
+224 DEIVL

-303 YRSVIAAVDKGRP
+303 YRSVIATVDKGRP
-316 IDKGYE
+316 IDEGYE

-397 VSLYPVGHGSVL
+397 YRFIPWDMDLSWEKEPGAYWDCWMIDALACRVIELDVSG
-409 GEGAGRILGLLDDR
+409 
-423 RAGLPGDRAGC
+423 
-434 ERRARGAGRAM
+434 
-445 AADERGGLYDR
+445 
-456 RHPRGAGAVSARA
+456 ARA
-469 DRFRRVSAGCG
+469 ELAAQWRRMSEAGFTIDTVREELALYQHELTDSGAFLRDAERWGKEQDEMDVSQIEAVAEYRFELLCRLTQAIGETG
-480 ALGQGAGRNGRFA
+480 EEFRFA
-493 DRGGRGIPLRAA
+493 DFETDEECSM
-505 LQADAGHRRNRGGIP
+505 QSMADAL
-520 VCGFRDGRGMF
+520 
-531 HAEHGGRAGGGMSGK
+531 AGE
-546 TRTKNRKSV
+546 

>member
-1 MKRLKLLLGMAALAC
+1 MA
-16 AIGLTVKYGS
+16 
-26 AYRPVVG
+26 
-33 PVREIE
+33 
-39 EIWAIEDERE
+39 
-49 ESEEPLV
+49 
-56 TRLFCNGAEAAYDAE
+56 
-71 SNTFYCTLGLEN
+71 EN
-83 GEEWPKIEL
+83 QADDCQKC
-92 TDRPKMWGGGLTL
+92 GGGLTL

-127 IMAYTDEAYSY
+127 IIAYTDEAYSY
-138 SDVVFTGLARFSRCT
+138 SDVVFTGLPILSLHTAEEI
-153 RRRKYTTEDTPAAL
+153 TTEDTPAAL

-193 AGQRTASRWNLREPE
+193 LDKHSYKVEFTRTE

-316 IDKGYE
+316 IDEGYE

-341 LDDGEMDDET
+341 LDSGEMDDET

-397 VSLYPVGHGSVL
+397 YRFIPWDMDLSWEKEPGAYWDCRMIDALACRVIELDVSG
-409 GEGAGRILGLLDDR
+409 
-423 RAGLPGDRAGC
+423 
-434 ERRARGAGRAM
+434 
-445 AADERGGLYDR
+445 
-456 RHPRGAGAVSARA
+456 ARA
-469 DRFRRVSAGCG
+469 ELAAQWRQMSEAGFTIDIVREELALYQHELTDSGAFLRDAERWGKEQDEMDVSQIEAVAEYRFELLCRLTQAIGETG
-480 ALGQGAGRNGRFA
+480 EEFRFA
-493 DRGGRGIPLRAA
+493 DFETDEECSM
-505 LQADAGHRRNRGGIP
+505 QSMADAL
-520 VCGFRDGRGMF
+520 
-531 HAEHGGRAGGGMSGK
+531 AGE
-546 TRTKNRKSV
+546 

>member
-39 EIWAIEDERE
+39 VIWAIEDERE

-83 GEEWPKIEL
+83 GEEWPEIKL
-92 TDRPKMWGGGLTL
+92 TTAKNVGGGLTL

-127 IMAYTDEAYSY
+127 IMAYTDETYSY
-138 SDVVFTGLARFSRCT
+138 SDVVFTGLPIFSLHT
-153 RRRKYTTEDTPAAL
+153 AEEITTEDTPAAL

-193 AGQRTASRWNLREPE
+193 LDKHSYKVEFTRTE
-208 DGKKKIPQN
+208 DGKKKIPLD

-224 DEIIL
+224 DEVIL

-316 IDKGYE
+316 INEGYE

-341 LDDGEMDDET
+341 LDSGEMDDET

-397 VSLYPVGHGSVL
+397 YRFIPWDMDLSWEKEPGAYWDCWMIDALACRVIELDVSG
-409 GEGAGRILGLLDDR
+409 
-423 RAGLPGDRAGC
+423 
-434 ERRARGAGRAM
+434 
-445 AADERGGLYDR
+445 
-456 RHPRGAGAVSARA
+456 ARA
-469 DRFRRVSAGCG
+469 ELAAQWRQMSEAGFTIDTVREELALYQHELTDSGAFLRDAERWGKEQDEMDVSQIEAVAEYRFELLCRLTQAIGETG
-480 ALGQGAGRNGRFA
+480 EEFRFA
-493 DRGGRGIPLRAA
+493 DFETDEECSM
-505 LQADAGHRRNRGGIP
+505 QSMADAL
-520 VCGFRDGRGMF
+520 
-531 HAEHGGRAGGGMSGK
+531 AGE
-546 TRTKNRKSV
+546 

>member
-26 AYRPVVG
+26 AYRPVVE

-39 EIWAIEDERE
+39 AIWAIEDERE

-83 GEEWPKIEL
+83 GEEWPKIKL
-92 TDRPKMWGGGLTL
+92 TTAKNVGGGLTL

-127 IMAYTDEAYSY
+127 IMAYTDETYSY
-138 SDVVFTGLARFSRCT
+138 SDVVFTGLPILSLHTAE
-153 RRRKYTTEDTPAAL
+153 KITTEDTPAAL

-193 AGQRTASRWNLREPE
+193 LDKHSYKVEFTRTE

-316 IDKGYE
+316 IDEGYE

-341 LDDGEMDDET
+341 LDSGEMDDET

-397 VSLYPVGHGSVL
+397 YRFIPWDMDLSWEKEPGAYWDCWMIDALACRVIELDVSG
-409 GEGAGRILGLLDDR
+409 
-423 RAGLPGDRAGC
+423 
-434 ERRARGAGRAM
+434 
-445 AADERGGLYDR
+445 
-456 RHPRGAGAVSARA
+456 ARA
-469 DRFRRVSAGCG
+469 ELAAQWKRMSEAGFTIDAVREELALYQHELTDSGAFLRDAERWGKEQDEMDVSQIEAVAEYRFELLCRLTQAIGETG
-480 ALGQGAGRNGRFA
+480 EEFRFA
-493 DRGGRGIPLRAA
+493 DFETDEECSMQSMVDA
-505 LQADAGHRRNRGGIP
+505 LAG
-520 VCGFRDGRGMF
+520 
-531 HAEHGGRAGGGMSGK
+531 E
-546 TRTKNRKSV
+546 

>member
-1 MKRLKLLLGMAALAC
+1 MKRLKLLLAMAALAC

-39 EIWAIEDERE
+39 AIWAIEDERE

-71 SNTFYCTLGLEN
+71 NNTFYCTLGLEN
-83 GEEWPKIEL
+83 GEEWPEIEL
-92 TDRPKMWGGGLTL
+92 TTAKNVGGGLTL

-138 SDVVFTGLARFSRCT
+138 SDVVFTGLPILSLHTAEEI
-153 RRRKYTTEDTPAAL
+153 TTEDTPAAL

-193 AGQRTASRWNLREPE
+193 LDKHSYKVEFTRTE

-316 IDKGYE
+316 IDEGYE

-397 VSLYPVGHGSVL
+397 YRFIPWDMDLSWEKEPGAYWDCWMIDALACRVIELDVSG
-409 GEGAGRILGLLDDR
+409 
-423 RAGLPGDRAGC
+423 
-434 ERRARGAGRAM
+434 
-445 AADERGGLYDR
+445 
-456 RHPRGAGAVSARA
+456 ARA
-469 DRFRRVSAGCG
+469 ELAAQWRQMSEAGFTIDTVREELALYQHELTDSGAFLRDAERWGKEQDEMDVSQIEAVAEYRFELLCRLTQAIGETG
-480 ALGQGAGRNGRFA
+480 EEFRFA
-493 DRGGRGIPLRAA
+493 DFETDEECSM
-505 LQADAGHRRNRGGIP
+505 QSMADAL
-520 VCGFRDGRGMF
+520 
-531 HAEHGGRAGGGMSGK
+531 AGE
-546 TRTKNRKSV
+546 

>member
-71 SNTFYCTLGLEN
+71 SNTFYCSLGLEN
-83 GEEWPKIEL
+83 GEEWPKIKL
-92 TDRPKMWGGGLTL
+92 TTAKNVGGGLTL

-110 YAYDACADA
+110 YAYDVCADA

-138 SDVVFTGLARFSRCT
+138 SDVVFTGLPILSLHTAE
-153 RRRKYTTEDTPAAL
+153 KITTEDTPAAL

-193 AGQRTASRWNLREPE
+193 LDKHSYKVEFTRTE

-316 IDKGYE
+316 IDEGYE

-328 AENPFAGL
+328 AENSFAGL

-341 LDDGEMDDET
+341 LDSGEMDDET

-397 VSLYPVGHGSVL
+397 YRFIPWDMDLSWEKEPGAYWDCWMIDALACRVIELDVSG
-409 GEGAGRILGLLDDR
+409 
-423 RAGLPGDRAGC
+423 
-434 ERRARGAGRAM
+434 
-445 AADERGGLYDR
+445 
-456 RHPRGAGAVSARA
+456 ARA
-469 DRFRRVSAGCG
+469 ELAAQWRQMSEAGFTIDTVREELALYQHELTDSGAFLRDAERWGKEQDEMDVSQIEAVAEYRFELLCRLTQAIGETG
-480 ALGQGAGRNGRFA
+480 EEFRFA
-493 DRGGRGIPLRAA
+493 DFETDEECSM
-505 LQADAGHRRNRGGIP
+505 QSMADAL
-520 VCGFRDGRGMF
+520 
-531 HAEHGGRAGGGMSGK
+531 AGE
-546 TRTKNRKSV
+546 

>member
-83 GEEWPKIEL
+83 GEEWPEIKL
-92 TDRPKMWGGGLTL
+92 TTAQNVGGGLTL

-110 YAYDACADA
+110 YAYDVCADA

-138 SDVVFTGLARFSRCT
+138 SDVVFTGLPILSLHTAEEI
-153 RRRKYTTEDTPAAL
+153 TTEDTPAAL

-193 AGQRTASRWNLREPE
+193 LDKHSYKVEFTRTE

-316 IDKGYE
+316 IDEGYE

-397 VSLYPVGHGSVL
+397 YRFIPWDMDLSWEKEPGAYWDCWMIDALACRVIELDVSG
-409 GEGAGRILGLLDDR
+409 
-423 RAGLPGDRAGC
+423 
-434 ERRARGAGRAM
+434 
-445 AADERGGLYDR
+445 
-456 RHPRGAGAVSARA
+456 ARA
-469 DRFRRVSAGCG
+469 ELAAQWRRMSEAGFTIDTVREELALYQHELTDSGAFLRDAERWGKEQDEMDVSQIEAVAEYRFELLCRLTQAIGETG
-480 ALGQGAGRNGRFA
+480 EEFRFA
-493 DRGGRGIPLRAA
+493 DFETDEECSM
-505 LQADAGHRRNRGGIP
+505 QSMADAL
-520 VCGFRDGRGMF
+520 
-531 HAEHGGRAGGGMSGK
+531 AGE
-546 TRTKNRKSV
+546 